1 MVGLLE
7 CYFFVIIGMRNLI
20 IGFIIVYFVRD
31 KRGDSNVIFLYIVV
45 WGIYC
50 IYIFF
55 YLVLIGMF
63 GFELILFFC
72 MIFF

>member
-20 IGFIIVYFVRD
+20 NGFIIVYFVRD

-55 YLVLIGMF
+55 F
-63 GFELILFFC
+63 GINWYVW
-72 MIFF
+72 I